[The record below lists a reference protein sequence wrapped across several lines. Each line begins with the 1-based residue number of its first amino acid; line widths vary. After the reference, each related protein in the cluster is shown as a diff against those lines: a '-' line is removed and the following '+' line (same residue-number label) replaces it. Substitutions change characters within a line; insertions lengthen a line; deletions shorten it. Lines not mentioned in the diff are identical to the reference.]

1 MLCLS
6 VPTGKA
12 HTIRNNLYL
21 MKKLTLK
28 ETFSYIKEDA
38 FRLSPRKSLKQKVKL
53 ILTCLIDSKFGV
65 LFWFRISRYLFLKR
79 NIIAKILFIPSLVVY
94 RILQHWTGVQIP
106 VRVDILGGAKLS
118 HFSNIV
124 IVGECVIG
132 KNFTIM
138 QGVTIGRGFSKK
150 NYGCPVIG
158 DNVIVFAG
166 AKVFGNI
173 TIGNNV
179 IIGANS
185 VVFTDVPSNSVVAGN
200 PAKIISSNVD
210 DVIVNEWKPV
220 FYGY

>member
-1 MLCLS
+1 
-6 VPTGKA
+6 
-12 HTIRNNLYL
+12 

-28 ETFSYIKEDA
+28 ETLSYIKEDA
-38 FRLSPRKSLKQKVKL
+38 FRISPHKTMKQKLRLAL
-53 ILTCLIDSKFGV
+53 ICLLDSKFEV
-65 LFWFRISRYLFLKR
+65 LFWFRICRYLFIKQG
-79 NIIAKILFIPSLVVY
+79 IIAKTLFIPSLVIY

-106 VRVDILGGAKLS
+106 VRVDILGGAKLP

-124 IVGECVIG
+124 IVGESIIG
-132 KNFTIM
+132 RNFTIM

-150 NYGCPVIG
+150 NYGCPTIG
-158 DNVIVFAG
+158 DNVIVFTG

-185 VVFTDVPSNSVVAGN
+185 VVSFNIPSNSVVAGN

-210 DVIVNEWKPV
+210 DVIVEEWKSA